1 MSKNGR
7 FEKGTSG
14 NSKGRP
20 KKQRDQGTVYDVIL
34 DQYVTGTIEGLS
46 EELTTEEA
54 IEQRL
59 LKDAFAGKAMA
70 MRKVLAMIEKW
81 QAALSKP
88 KTRERPVLPDIERFS
103 SASANEALS
112 ILGIA
117 EPHNEMGEVRWSI
130 SNWAVQA
137 ALSRPGRRKYSAAQ
151 RRDIEL
157 FTCDA
162 ELLRWPAGRIDDE

>member
-1 MSKNGR
+1 MSKDTK
-7 FEKGTSG
+7 FQKGISG
-14 NSKGRP
+14 NPKGRP
-20 KKQRDQGTVYDVIL
+20 KKQRDMGTVYDVIL
-34 DQYVTGTIEGLS
+34 DQHVTGTIEGRS

-70 MRKVLAMIEKW
+70 MRKVLKMIEKW
-81 QAALSKP
+81 QAALSIP
-88 KTRERPVLPDIERFS
+88 KTRKRPVLPDIERFS

-117 EPHNEMGEVRWSI
+117 SPHTEMGEVRWNI

-137 ALSRPGRRKYSAAQ
+137 ALSRPGRRKLSAAQ

-157 FTCDA
+157 FTSDA